1 MAMVIMEFK
10 FKFGLAE
17 AVAMIWVGHIGRV
30 LKGYGPRRQSC
41 EPRDD
46 QNEFDDIPDED
57 VFTFQ
62 PKPPSHFH
70 KRQVCIRPSLA
81 LMQAR

>member
-1 MAMVIMEFK
+1 MEFK

-62 PKPPSHFH
+62 PKPPNHFH

-81 LMQAR
+81 QMQAR